1 MQTIDLHTHSTFSD
15 GSCTPTEILQ
25 RAHEKGLAALAVTD
39 HDNVG
44 GVAEAMNAGE
54 ALDIEVIPGVEFGSG
69 YRGRSIHLLGY
80 LFDPDEENLRDT
92 IDSVQNARV
101 ERNEVIASRMRADGI
116 PVTVEE
122 LIRKHGTTS
131 IGRPHF
137 AKVFVEHGKAES
149 VRDAFQKFLNPGRAY
164 YYPRTFIPL
173 AQAAGVLRHAGGV
186 PVLAHPFQYRFT
198 EEERQEWLQYCRSI
212 GIEGLECRYSGYDGE
227 QTAYLDAMAEKY
239 GFCRTGGSDF
249 HGTFK
254 PDIDIGTG
262 KGSLAV
268 PLSFLEELKQRREE
282 ILHR

>member
-101 ERNEVIASRMRADGI
+101 ERNEVIASRMREDGI

-137 AKVFVEHGKAES
+137 AQVFVEHGKAES

-249 HGTFK
+249 HGTFNK
-254 PDIDIGTG
+254 KTERRRPCVF
-262 KGSLAV
+262 SA
-268 PLSFLEELKQRREE
+268 LS
-282 ILHR
+282 H